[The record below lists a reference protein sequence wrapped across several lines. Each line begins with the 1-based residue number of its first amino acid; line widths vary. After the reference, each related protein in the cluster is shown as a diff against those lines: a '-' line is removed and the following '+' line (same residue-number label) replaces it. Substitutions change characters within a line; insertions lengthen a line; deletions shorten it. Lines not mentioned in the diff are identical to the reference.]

1 MSHVALRVELS
12 ATRLSAVSGQ
22 PALDYRAVEVGTV
35 GLEPTISCFQN
46 TRACRYPTS
55 RCSVRTAGF
64 EPAISWPPTRRDNQ
78 ASLRSVSST
87 PWGSRTQ
94 ALPGFV
100 IPAPVHRT
108 GHSRVARVPGAQVD
122 QGALESPSPDFQ
134 SGAIPS
140 QLPVQVS
147 CWAPTK
153 KARCLCDTGLLWS
166 SSR

>member
-1 MSHVALRVELS
+1 MSYAPVRSRVGGNRTHTVRIKSPPCCQLHHDPAIGRAYAFEARRQHRVLLSRYRFSVVALRIELS

-94 ALPGFV
+94 ALPRFV

-108 GHSRVARVPGAQVD
+108 GRVVRIV
-122 QGALESPSPDFQ
+122 
-134 SGAIPS
+134 
-140 QLPVQVS
+140 
-147 CWAPTK
+147 
-153 KARCLCDTGLLWS
+153 
-166 SSR
+166 